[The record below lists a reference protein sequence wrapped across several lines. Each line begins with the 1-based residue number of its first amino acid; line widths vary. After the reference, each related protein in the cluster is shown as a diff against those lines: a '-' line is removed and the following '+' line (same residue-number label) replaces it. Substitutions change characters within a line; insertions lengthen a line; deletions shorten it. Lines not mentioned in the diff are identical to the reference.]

1 MNEPSELEGLRQALK
16 AADTRI
22 LALRLLHESAVQ
34 YGRNARAS
42 MTAAERAIRSALTE
56 YYLSDAPFVG
66 DRMRDVLEAA
76 GFRLKG
82 YGPAPSK
89 ETPQ

>member
-1 MNEPSELEGLRQALK
+1 MNEPSVLDGLRQAVK
-16 AADTRI
+16 AAETRI

-34 YGRNARAS
+34 DWRTARAS
-42 MTAAERAIRSALTE
+42 MTTAERAIRSALAE

-66 DRMRDVLEAA
+66 DRMRDVLEKA

-82 YGPAPSK
+82 YGPPQSK
-89 ETPQ
+89 ETP